1 MSKTYIA
8 TVNSTIRGK
17 AFVVIGVFL
26 ILALF
31 SLIMSIYDL
40 ASGMTFYG
48 ILFGLAAIIFIAL
61 MLLKVNAAFG
71 TYLKLKQGTL
81 YMKSWVTDF
90 LPYQNGKGFFSDLK
104 PSKTKLSKIPSADIT
119 AIFIGT
125 KDFIKRNATN
135 AGKRLMKA
143 LYPYEHSS
151 NKARRKSIESIDIFY
166 LETVDNECCFMSV
179 EGFDEKKIV
188 DIIGSLY
195 KNDPDLYVK
204 VNSRQ
209 YRKYIKRL

>member
-1 MSKTYIA
+1 MAKTHIA

-17 AFVVIGVFL
+17 AFIVIGVFL
-26 ILALF
+26 ILSLF
-31 SLIMSIYDL
+31 SLIMAIYDL
-40 ASGMTFYG
+40 TSGMTFYG
-48 ILFGLAAIIFIAL
+48 ILFGLAAIIFITL
-61 MLLKVNAAFG
+61 MLLKVNSAFG

-90 LPYQNGKGFFSDLK
+90 LPYQNGKGFFTDLK
-104 PSKTKLSKIPSADIT
+104 PSKTKLSKIPSVDIT
-119 AIFIGT
+119 TIFVGT

-135 AGKRLMKA
+135 AGKKLMKA

-151 NKARRKSIESIDIFY
+151 NKSRRKYIESIDILY
-166 LETVDNECCFMSV
+166 VETIDNDCCFMSV

-188 DIIGSLY
+188 DIIGALY
-195 KNDPDLYVK
+195 KKNPDLYVK

-209 YRKYIKRL
+209 YRKYIKKL